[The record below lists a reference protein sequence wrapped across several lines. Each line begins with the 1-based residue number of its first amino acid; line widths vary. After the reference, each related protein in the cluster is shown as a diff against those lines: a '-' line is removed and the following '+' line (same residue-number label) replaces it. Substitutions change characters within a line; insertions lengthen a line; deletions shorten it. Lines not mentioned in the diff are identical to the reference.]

1 MLYGLINKY
10 GDIIIHP
17 TYYHIAY
24 MHSGYYKASPYMGKI
39 DYHIIDTT
47 GKILYEGTNLD
58 YIIYNDGFVTIAQN
72 GMGKK
77 MHIYKI
83 KTLILIMHSNS
94 PSKSGIYNSRVLKV
108 LKQIKFI

>member
-1 MLYGLINKY
+1 
-10 GDIIIHP
+10 
-17 TYYHIAY
+17 
-24 MHSGYYKASPYMGKI
+24 
-39 DYHIIDTT
+39 
-47 GKILYEGTNLD
+47 
-58 YIIYNDGFVTIAQN
+58 
-72 GMGKK
+72 